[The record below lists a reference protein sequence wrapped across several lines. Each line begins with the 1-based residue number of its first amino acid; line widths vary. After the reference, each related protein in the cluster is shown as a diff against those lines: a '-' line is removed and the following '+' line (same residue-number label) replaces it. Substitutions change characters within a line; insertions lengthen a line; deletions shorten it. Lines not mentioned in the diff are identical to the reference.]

1 MALAQLGVSFLQ
13 AADSEISQTT
23 PANQPL
29 PAQIQPTNRAS
40 FSSAAEAQA
49 QAQAV
54 SDWMEMVRSKREE
67 PQVRMRIHDAGATAQ
82 GGAHRLDD
90 VILGYSLNSVE
101 QFVVFRERFELPAAK
116 PGSGRE

>member
-49 QAQAV
+49 QAV
-54 SDWMEMVRSKREE
+54 SDWMEIYR
-67 PQVRMRIHDAGATAQ
+67 DAFDSIKA
-82 GGAHRLDD
+82 D